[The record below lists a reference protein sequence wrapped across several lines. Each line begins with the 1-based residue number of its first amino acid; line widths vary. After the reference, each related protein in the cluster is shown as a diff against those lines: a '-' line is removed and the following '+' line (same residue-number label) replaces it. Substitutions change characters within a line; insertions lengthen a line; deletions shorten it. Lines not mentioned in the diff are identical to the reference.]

1 MHRWEGAPVRSGANS
16 VEQQQ
21 PQCTQAA
28 GEVAAALQQSLRVA
42 AELLRPHWGDLQKST
57 GTSARLEV
65 DGIALSIVVG
75 PVIELAKCALF
86 ANPSRRVLDESGL
99 PVTTRPKVKQV
110 YAAVR
115 GIRESQGGNTRLV
128 RRRHVL
134 AKLEEMTG
142 NTESVHTVAHALAE
156 LVRGGWLTN
165 NRRIGYLLANCATSE
180 KAQSATPDS

>member
-1 MHRWEGAPVRSGANS
+1 

-21 PQCTQAA
+21 PQRTHAA
-28 GEVAAALQQSLRVA
+28 GEVATALQQSLRLAV
-42 AELLRPHWGDLQKST
+42 ELLSPHWGDLQKSV
-57 GTSARLEV
+57 GTSARVEV

-75 PVIELAKCALF
+75 PVLELAKCSLF
-86 ANPSRRVLDESGL
+86 ANPPKRALDESGL

-115 GIRESQGGNTRLV
+115 GIRELPGGSSRLV

-156 LVRGGWLTN
+156 LVRNGWLTN
-165 NRRIGYLLANCATSE
+165 NRRIGYLLANRATSE
-180 KAQSATPDS
+180 KAQSSPPSS